1 MGVALASVLVLTWGT
16 VRTYQHLPPIPARFV
31 DPDGRVVFTGEQ
43 IRTGQ
48 QVFQRR
54 NLMGFGSLFGNGS
67 YFGPDFGAEYLAWL
81 RDHVLQAFL
90 DRPPH
95 SLTPEARRAAMVH
108 VREVLEQ
115 VRRDGDGGVL
125 PTPGVDAHRAIQE
138 RYRARFVGGDRS
150 LGIATA
156 ALSPDEVA
164 PLAAFVAWSALG
176 FPYPPARRRRHVHQ
190 QLPPDAGPRPCPHH
204 GDRALDCLVLGVGSR
219 AGHAG
224 RDGLR
229 CHPSRADPGLP
240 SVEERASAPPGFV
253 GRAALGLLCGCFLV
267 FPLQTLADGYLAN
280 AYASREDFYGL
291 FSRLRLERAATL
303 PFQAVRSAHTSMAVV
318 WVVGMWMSA
327 ALYAALLL
335 GGQERPWHRAVA
347 YASVLV
353 LFVSVAGT
361 LAGVYASIR
370 GWIASPLLGSEGTEY
385 LEMGRLWRMGI
396 AAGFTAWVVVLT
408 STLWGAAVPWRP
420 LLQVLV
426 WIGGAIT
433 AVFYASFAY
442 RPDSHWVVIDFWR
455 WWVVHHWVEGI
466 FAFFQILVLGWFFAG
481 LGLVSREEV
490 TKSLYLEG
498 ALVLLAGFL
507 AIGHH
512 FWWVGEPPLWLGVG
526 SVFSTLEVLPL
537 FLLLTAAFRALGR
550 GASVPSALRWPFYLF
565 VASALWQFVGSGIL
579 GLLINLPVVNYY
591 EHGTF
596 LTVAHG
602 HASFLGGFGF
612 VAIGLGLYALRHA
625 HARGWA
631 DGRLSAA
638 FWALNPGLFLMLFL
652 SVTPVGVLQLQEA
665 VRLDYA
671 AARSLSFYQRPDVLL
686 PNKLRLPGD
695 ALIIVG
701 AVLLVLEVAPKF
713 LGIVGSGRPGAT
725 GRPV

>member
-1 MGVALASVLVLTWGT
+1 MVL
-16 VRTYQHLPPIPARFV
+16 
-31 DPDGRVVFTGEQ
+31 FTRQEVHA
-43 IRTGQ
+43 GQ

-67 YFGPDFGAEYLAWL
+67 YFGPDYGAEYLAWL
-81 RDHVLQAFL
+81 RDHGLQAL
-90 DRPPH
+90 LGRAPNG
-95 SLTPEARRAAMVH
+95 LTPDERRAAMAQ
-108 VREVLEQ
+108 VREVLGQ
-115 VRRDGDGGVL
+115 VRFDANRVVL
-125 PTPGVDAHRAIQE
+125 PALWVEAHGAIQE
-138 RYRARFVGGDRS
+138 RYRSRFVGGDPA
-150 LGIATA
+150 LGVAKGAI
-156 ALSPDEVA
+156 SPDEVA
-164 PLAAFVAWSALG
+164 PLVAFVAWSAWVSLT
-176 FPYPPARRRRHVHQ
+176 
-190 QLPPDAGPRPCPHH
+190 PRPGVDGTYTNNFPPMPDL
-204 GDRALDCLVLGVGSR
+204 GLVPTEGTVLWTAWALGWVLALALLAVVAFGAIR
-219 AGHAG
+219 LEPIPA
-224 RDGLR
+224 
-229 CHPSRADPGLP
+229 LP
-240 SVEERASAPPGFV
+240 ALEERASAPVGFV
-253 GRAALGLLCGCFLV
+253 GRTALLLLCGCFLV
-267 FPLQTLADGYLAN
+267 FLLQTLAGGYLAN

-291 FSRLRLERAATL
+291 FSRLGLERAAIL

-335 GGQERPWHRAVA
+335 GGRERPWHRAVA

-353 LFVSVAGT
+353 LLVSVTGT
-361 LAGVYASIR
+361 LVGVYASIR
-370 GWIASPLLGSEGTEY
+370 GWIRSPLLGSEGTEY
-385 LEMGRLWRMGI
+385 LEMGRLWRIGI
-396 AAGFTAWVVVLT
+396 AVGFTAWVALLA
-408 STLWGAAVPWRP
+408 STLWGVAVPWRP

-426 WIGGAIT
+426 WNGGAMT
-433 AVFYASFAY
+433 AAFYASFAY

-498 ALVLLAGFL
+498 ALVLLADFL

-512 FWWVGEPPLWLGVG
+512 FWWVGETPLWLGVG

-537 FLLLTAAFRALGR
+537 FLLLATALRALKR
-550 GASVPSALRWPFYLF
+550 GASVPSALRWPFRFF

-625 HARGWA
+625 HPPGWA
-631 DGRLSAA
+631 EGRLRAA
-638 FWALNPGLFLMLFL
+638 FWALNAGLFLMLFV
-652 SVTPVGVLQLQEA
+652 SVIPVGVLQLQEA

-671 AARSLSFYQRPDVLL
+671 VARSLSFYQRPDVLFF
-686 PNKLRLPGD
+686 NKLRLPGD
-695 ALIIVG
+695 ALIILG
-701 AVLLVLEVAPKF
+701 AALLVLEAVPK
-713 LGIVGSGRPGAT
+713 LPGVLRSGQQGTAR
-725 GRPV
+725 RPV